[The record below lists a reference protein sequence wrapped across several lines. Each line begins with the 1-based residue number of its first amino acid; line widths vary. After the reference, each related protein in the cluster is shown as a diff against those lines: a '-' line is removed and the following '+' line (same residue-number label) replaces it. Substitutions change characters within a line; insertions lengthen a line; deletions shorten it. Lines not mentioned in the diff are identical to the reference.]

1 MSRPIVIC
9 CAITGSRPRK
19 ADNPAVPV
27 SPAEQIESA
36 HEAFEAGATVLHL
49 HVRDEQERPCFLP
62 ERFAVVMEGVYE
74 HCPGMI
80 IELSTGGVA
89 GSPADRAASL
99 PLRPDMAA
107 IALGSVNF
115 PNGVYHNPPEVID
128 ELARTCADLHIKP
141 CIEVFDLS
149 MVYTARTM
157 CDQGLLR
164 EPLHFHI
171 VLGGQGALPARRQVL
186 DFIVA
191 EIHNLFPD
199 STWMAS
205 GLGRHQD
212 IVMDWALYLGGHI
225 RTGLE
230 DNIRITRDELV
241 ASNAQLVRRAADRCM
256 NYGFRAASVAE
267 ARKILGLPSVP
278 DR

>member
-49 HVRDEQERPCFLP
+49 HVRDEHERPCFLP

-115 PNGVYHNPPEVID
+115 PNGVYHNPPDVID

-149 MVYTARTM
+149 MIYTPGVARVCLAIAKNPEDARRLTIKRNTVAVVT
-157 CDQGLLR
+157 DGSA
-164 EPLHFHI
+164 
-171 VLGGQGALPARRQVL
+171 VLGLGNIGPEAAMPVISVKLAGELTREQKKEIVERFTLAMEEVAGKPRDYVVVSFESQPHENWGWGGKLL
-186 DFIVA
+186 D
-191 EIHNLFPD
+191 E
-199 STWMAS
+199 
-205 GLGRHQD
+205 
-212 IVMDWALYLGGHI
+212 
-225 RTGLE
+225 E
-230 DNIRITRDELV
+230 
-241 ASNAQLVRRAADRCM
+241 
-256 NYGFRAASVAE
+256 
-267 ARKILGLPSVP
+267 
-278 DR
+278 